1 MTILKLRPE
10 NRYNYPG
17 TNLLTFSDIMHDV
30 FGNSNI
36 EESNLKLQRPR
47 ANIIEDKEE
56 FRIEF
61 ALPGYSR
68 ENVKIEVENDVLKV
82 SGSFPVKDE
91 KGGELKRVEFS
102 KTDFERNFILPE
114 SINSDEIKGSMENGI
129 LCLYLPF
136 KEEAKPK
143 PVKNIRI
150 E

>member
-82 SGSFPVKDE
+82 SGSFPVKAE